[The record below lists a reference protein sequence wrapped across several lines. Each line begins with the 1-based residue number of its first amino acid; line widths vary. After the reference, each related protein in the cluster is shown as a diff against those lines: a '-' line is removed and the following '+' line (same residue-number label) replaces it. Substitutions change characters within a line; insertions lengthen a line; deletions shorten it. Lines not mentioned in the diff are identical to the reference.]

1 MLCTKLPLSFKE
13 LEDFEGTVE
22 LGAIKN
28 VDVASTKI
36 FMRNGWYQKP
46 LPADNFIK

>member
-1 MLCTKLPLSFKE
+1 MLYTKLPLSLKE
-13 LEDFEGTVE
+13 LEGTVE

-36 FMRNGWYQKP
+36 FMRNDWYQKP